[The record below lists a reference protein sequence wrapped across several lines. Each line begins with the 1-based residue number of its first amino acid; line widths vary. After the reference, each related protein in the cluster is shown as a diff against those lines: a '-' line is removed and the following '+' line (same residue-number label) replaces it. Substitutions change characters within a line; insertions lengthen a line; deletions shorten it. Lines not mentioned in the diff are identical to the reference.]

1 MNRKAHQHVGHRVG
15 NRTNQPQQPEPYL
28 GPILDSNFLFYT
40 TNEGDPFDNLHQEL
54 ATKAQIRWFVHFST
68 LNLFYMLLALV

>member
-1 MNRKAHQHVGHRVG
+1 
-15 NRTNQPQQPEPYL
+15 
-28 GPILDSNFLFYT
+28 LDSNFLFYT